1 MANHFR
7 SFSLIDS
14 HKMKNIN
21 KLFDKNENNEPQKN
35 DNCLITLSSVP
46 EREQEKED
54 EYSKNFLMMIL

>member
-1 MANHFR
+1 M
-7 SFSLIDS
+7 IDS